1 MNQPARRFACFLLVL
16 FFAFV
21 PRLSGQT
28 DSLEAEKWL
37 TQYMK
42 HQKAGEYSHALD
54 AIEQAIALFRKL
66 DDLSSWCYAQRHK
79 ANLLVEL
86 YNEPYT
92 ALDYLDSCFTAI
104 NLWRNP
110 GNRSEISQL
119 CRLYLGQ
126 AFIAKDDAEDFVQ
139 VKTSLEKAL
148 SIFTTKEEVYHK
160 TDIAEYLFFQL
171 GNAYV
176 RLGEFNSAKQIFQE
190 GHAYSLKYNAPGV
203 AKFND
208 HAGLYII
215 LKEYDEAKR
224 IFLEGLST
232 NGLSEEDQIF
242 TKLGYV
248 DYLIQTADFEGAT
261 RINREIEAQLD
272 APLKSSA
279 SKLPEFRRDLFQN
292 YGQIAA
298 AQGDCETALNWYQ
311 KALETERQYEAG
323 SRRNMAILHNE
334 TGNLYLSCNQPET
347 ALHAY
352 QNALKTMIPGFDAPV
367 GQNPDP
373 SGFTAEN
380 TIYKALHGKAQCFE
394 ETGRSDLALECYEL
408 IPLVEAKLRATHE
421 YESSTLQAL
430 EDSRARLD
438 KAVGLAWQ
446 LYETTRDERLA
457 ERAFNLTEQIRGVI
471 LLESL
476 ANDRNDR
483 RLPDSI
489 QQRQTGIQWKIAWFE
504 REIAEAKLDSAAREK
519 VASLESGL
527 FQAKQELEALKQS
540 VPGHARLEDNFT
552 YRKAGE
558 VPALL
563 RPGALLLSYYFADS
577 ALYVFSSTPQRFIG
591 WRKIAVTT
599 EWQETTDAFAQFL
612 TRLEESPE
620 KKRWF
625 LKTAAALYDALL
637 APELRGKTDVR
648 SLMIIPDNRL
658 SYLPFEVLLTGA
670 ASNGPWASFP
680 YLVNR
685 YSVAYNYS
693 ATLLSVQRSIEH
705 AAAKSFFAAFTPV
718 YAGGA
723 VDPVSGYRLDNL
735 KKIQEASAAA
745 ARKFGGDVFVQD
757 ANEDLFKRLAFNYT
771 ILVLGMHGFAELADP
786 ALSRLIIGN
795 PQHRQEPDNVLYA
808 SELRIMRLRARLV
821 VLLACHTGYGQW
833 RKGEGVYSLA
843 RAFTMASVPATVMS
857 LWSLPD
863 DSASPLME
871 VFFDQI
877 NRAGA
882 PVDQALQEA
891 KRAYLNN
898 PDYFD
903 LSHPFF
909 WAGLM
914 AMGDAGVGIT
924 R

>member
-1 MNQPARRFACFLLVL
+1 MIKRRMNWYGLL
-16 FFAFV
+16 FFCLCH
-21 PRLSGQT
+21 LSSTGQT
-28 DSLEAEKWL
+28 DSLEGEAWL
-37 TQYMK
+37 KRSETEFQAKDYR
-42 HQKAGEYSHALD
+42 KALYSV
-54 AIEQAIALFRKL
+54 EQAIALFRKSEAL
-66 DDLSSWCYAQRHK
+66 DRWLLSQRHK
-79 ANLLVEL
+79 AVILV
-86 YNEPYT
+86 PMQGQPFS
-92 ALDYLDSCFTAI
+92 ALSYMDSCLTLLS
-104 NLWRNP
+104 NWRMP
-110 GNRSEISQL
+110 AKKEEYRRY
-119 CRLYLGQ
+119 CRFLLMQSY
-126 AFIAKDDAEDFVQ
+126 IAKQYAEDFVL
-139 VKTSLEKAL
+139 VKSALEKAYH
-148 SIFTTKEEVYHK
+148 IFLGELEED
-160 TDIAEYLFFQL
+160 TAIAQYLFFQL

-176 RLGEFNSAKQIFQE
+176 RLGEFESAAQIFQA
-190 GHAYSLKYNAPGV
+190 GHAYSLKFNAPGV

-232 NGLSEEDQIF
+232 KGLPEEDQIF

-248 DYLIQTADFEGAT
+248 EYLIKTADLEGAT

-272 APLKSSA
+272 APLESSA
-279 SKLPEFRRDLFQN
+279 SKLPEFRRELFQN
-292 YGQIAA
+292 YGQISA

-311 KALETERQYEAG
+311 KALQTEQQYEAG
-323 SRRNMAILHNE
+323 SRRNVAILFNE
-334 TGNLYLSCNQPET
+334 IGNLYRSCNQPET
-347 ALHAY
+347 ALQAF

-394 ETGRSDLALECYEL
+394 ETGRPDLALECYEL

-446 LYETTRDERLA
+446 LYETTRDQRLA

-476 ANDRNDR
+476 ARDRNDR
-483 RLPDSI
+483 QLPDSI

-504 REIAEAKLDSAAREK
+504 REIAEAKLDSTGQEK

-540 VPGHARLEDNFT
+540 IPGHARLEENFT

-563 RPGALLLSYYFADS
+563 RPGALLLSYYFADA
-577 ALYVFSSTPQRFIG
+577 ALYVFSCTPRRFVG
-591 WRKIAVTT
+591 WRKVAVTP

-612 TRLEESPE
+612 TRLDESPE

-625 LKTAAALYDALL
+625 LKTAAALYDTLL
-637 APELRGKTDVR
+637 APELAGQTEDIR
-648 SLMIIPDNRL
+648 SLVVIPDDQL

-670 ASNGPWASFP
+670 ASNGPWATFP

-693 ATLLSVQRSIEH
+693 ATLLSVQQSIEH

-718 YAGGA
+718 YAGDA
-723 VDPVSGYRLDNL
+723 ADPVSGYRLDNL

-757 ANEDLFKRLAFNYT
+757 ANEDLFKRQAFDYT
-771 ILVLGMHGFAELADP
+771 ILVLGMHGFAELDDP
-786 ALSRLIIGN
+786 ALSRLLIGN
-795 PQHRQEPDNVLYA
+795 PQPRQEPDNVLYTA
-808 SELRIMRLRARLV
+808 ELRIMRLRARLV

-871 VFFDQI
+871 VFFDKI
-877 NRAGA
+877 SRGGGA
-882 PVDQALQEA
+882 IDLALQDA

-898 PDYFD
+898 PEYFD
-903 LSHPFF
+903 FAHPFF

-914 AMGDAGVGIT
+914 ATGHAGVGIS